1 MEIKVNLPLKM
12 PILMWGVWVHQHS
25 TLAIQDKCKRTK
37 EVWEQ
42 FGIEISAQSQVKGL
56 KVLLLAQWGSDW
68 CGPRGVEHGSGF
80 SSITDIFLW
89 KTSWTMPGLALC
101 ATSSLCR
108 LHSLQISAVVREVL
122 TGADLWPE
130 LWSKLCLEIAC
141 RSSYALLH
149 PPLKCLQDCINV
161 PATLQNFSL
170 TENDHYPNNTAG
182 NFRKN
187 GVFHSN
193 TIFILPWEQ

>member
-68 CGPRGVEHGSGF
+68 CGPRGVEHGSAV
-80 SSITDIFLW
+80 SQ
-89 KTSWTMPGLALC
+89 
-101 ATSSLCR
+101 TSSCEKQAEPCQDLLSVPH
-108 LHSLQISAVVREVL
+108 LHCADCILSRSVQLYVKCWLGQISGLSYNPNCAWKLLVGVL
-122 TGADLWPE
+122 MPCFIHHL
-130 LWSKLCLEIAC
+130 
-141 RSSYALLH
+141 
-149 PPLKCLQDCINV
+149 NV
-161 PATLQNFSL
+161 
-170 TENDHYPNNTAG
+170 
-182 NFRKN
+182 FRT
-187 GVFHSN
+187 V
-193 TIFILPWEQ
+193 